1 MTQQDIDKAVASVTG
16 ESQLLIH
23 DRGFCIADPFDVAY
37 DPEPRRPLVLD
48 WDSMRPA
55 SWPE

>member
-1 MTQQDIDKAVASVTG
+1 MTQQDIDKAVAAVTG

-37 DPEPRRPLVLD
+37 DPERVGH
-48 WDSMRPA
+48 WFWIGIA
-55 SWPE
+55 